1 VLAFVGAMKPW
12 HGVPRLVEALPTL
25 GPAFRLLLVGD
36 GPELDAARERARAL
50 GVVDAVH
57 CAGAVPHS
65 QVPDWLAAADIALV
79 PYAPAAAQYFS
90 PVKLFECMAMG
101 MPIVAARAGQTEE
114 ILARGR
120 YGSLYDPGLPQEP
133 AATVRAVAADL
144 PAARRA
150 AAAARQQVLA
160 HHTWERNAEHVE
172 RLAAAAIARRRERA
186 ARQP

>member
-1 VLAFVGAMKPW
+1 
-12 HGVPRLVEALPTL
+12 
-25 GPAFRLLLVGD
+25 
-36 GPELDAARERARAL
+36 
-50 GVVDAVH
+50 
-57 CAGAVPHS
+57 
-65 QVPDWLAAADIALV
+65 V